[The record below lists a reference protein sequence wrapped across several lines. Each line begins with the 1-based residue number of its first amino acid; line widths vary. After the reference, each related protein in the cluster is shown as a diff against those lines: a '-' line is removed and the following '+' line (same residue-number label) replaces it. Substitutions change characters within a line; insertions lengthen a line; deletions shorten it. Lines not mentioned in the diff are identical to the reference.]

1 MLLASENPLEFV
13 IDKAWPCGWF
23 SSQIAVMVLVGLVL
37 MVTLPLIVRRQK
49 GLVPRGAYRLAEA
62 FVLLVRDR
70 IAAPAMGPL
79 ATAFTPFL
87 CTLMA
92 FLLLVN
98 LFGLIPLGELFKM
111 IGLENYPVGGAATG
125 SIYVTGALACMTL
138 VMIVGTSFTTVVRRL
153 AWPAKAAHAD
163 HSHDHGSADAGHD
176 AGHHTVPAGA
186 NIFLAAANAIEA
198 RHWPVALALPL
209 AVVVWLNSFVP
220 PLPGA
225 MGLVLWPML
234 LALELLGYVIRC
246 FALAIRLFA
255 NMVSGH
261 ILLGVLIIMAAACT
275 GWALLAAIPLG
286 LGTVAIM
293 MLEVLVAL
301 LHAYIFTFLSALFIG
316 MAANPQ
322 H

>member
-1 MLLASENPLEFV
+1 MMLASEDPLEFV

-23 SSQIAVMVLVGLVL
+23 SSQIAMMVLVGLIL
-37 MVTLPLIVRRQK
+37 MVALPLIVRGQK
-49 GLVPRGAYRLAEA
+49 KELVPRGPYRLVEA

-79 ATAFTPFL
+79 AAAFTPFL

-98 LFGLIPLGELFKM
+98 LFGLIPLGELFNAA
-111 IGLENYPVGGAATG
+111 GLQKYPVGGAATG
-125 SIYVTGALACMTL
+125 SIFVTGALACMTL

-153 AWPAKAAHAD
+153 AWGEQGGHGEHEHAQEGHEAA
-163 HSHDHGSADAGHD
+163 
-176 AGHHTVPAGA
+176 HHTVPAGA
-186 NIFLAAANAIEA
+186 NIFLAAANAIQS
-198 RHWPVALALPL
+198 RRWPVVLAVPL

-220 PLPGA
+220 PLSGA

-261 ILLGVLIIMAAACT
+261 ILLGVLIIMASAGA
-275 GWALLAAIPLG
+275 GWALLYASLPLG